1 MRLRNTPE
9 AYGEVAKWLHWIIA
23 LLFLGAYCAVYYRH
37 WFTEKDTPG
46 NWNALQLHLS
56 FGVTI
61 GVFVFLRVLWKLS
74 NPRPGLEPGPRWEH
88 VAAKAGHAALYF
100 FMIAMPVTGYLGT
113 GADTHY
119 FFTYHLPKFADTALY
134 DWLVTGM
141 LGMSFEQFEEPI
153 DFIHKDIG
161 GALLVWMLIA
171 VHISAAL
178 YHHFVKRDRT
188 LKKMLP
194 GAKD

>member
-9 AYGEVAKWLHWIIA
+9 AYGEIAKWLHWIIA
-23 LLFLGAYCAVYYRH
+23 LLFLAAYCAVYYRH
-37 WFTEKDTPG
+37 WFTEKNTPG

-61 GVFVFLRVLWKLS
+61 GVFVFLRVLWKLT
-74 NPRPGLEPGPRWEH
+74 NPGPRLEPGTRWEH
-88 VAAKAGHAALYF
+88 LAAKAGHAALYF

-119 FFTYHLPKFADTALY
+119 FFTYHIPKFENTALY
-134 DWLVTGM
+134 EWLVTGL

-153 DFIHKDIG
+153 DFFHKDIG
-161 GALLVWMLIA
+161 GALLVWILIA
-171 VHISAAL
+171 IHVAAAL

-188 LKKMLP
+188 LKRMLP
-194 GAKD
+194 RLR

>member
-9 AYGEVAKWLHWIIA
+9 AYGEIAKWLHWIIA
-23 LLFLGAYCAVYYRH
+23 LLFLAAYCAVYYRH
-37 WFTEKDTPG
+37 WFTEKNTPG

-61 GVFVFLRVLWKLS
+61 GVFVLLRVLWKLG
-74 NPRPGLEPGPRWEH
+74 NPGPRLEPGGRWEH
-88 VAAKAGHAALYF
+88 VAAKGGHLALYF

-113 GADTHY
+113 GAETHY
-119 FFTYHLPKFADTALY
+119 FFTFKLPKFEDTALY
-134 DWLVTGM
+134 DSLVAGM

-161 GALLVWMLIA
+161 GALLVWILIA
-171 VHISAAL
+171 IHISAAL

-188 LKKMLP
+188 LKRMLP
-194 GAKD
+194 GEG